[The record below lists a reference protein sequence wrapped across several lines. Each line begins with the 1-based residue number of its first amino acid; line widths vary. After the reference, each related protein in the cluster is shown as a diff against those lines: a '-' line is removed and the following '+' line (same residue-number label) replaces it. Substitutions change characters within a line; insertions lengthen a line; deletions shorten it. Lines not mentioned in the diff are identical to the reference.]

1 MLFLDVIGIKV
12 TGATRKEFGPFK
24 TYNRTIRFEFFG
36 GEVLEI
42 YCTGAIKQ
50 YIKLRSVKTLKPVG
64 KSQPAN
70 PGNTEDWKRPKVY
83 KGTSDREN
91 A

>member
-42 YCTGAIKQ
+42 YCSGAIKQ

-70 PGNTEDWKRPKVY
+70 PGTTEDWKRPKVY
-83 KGTSDREN
+83 KGTSDREK

>member
-1 MLFLDVIGIKV
+1 MLFLDVVGIKV
-12 TGATRKEFGPFK
+12 TRPTRKEFGPFK

-42 YCTGAIKQ
+42 CCSGAIQQ
-50 YIKLRSVKTLKPVG
+50 YIKLRSVTTLKPVG

-70 PGNTEDWKRPKVY
+70 PGNTEDWKRPKVS

>member
-1 MLFLDVIGIKV
+1 MLFLDVISIKV

-24 TYNRTIRFEFFG
+24 TYARTIRFEFFG

-42 YCTGAIKQ
+42 DCTGAIAQ

-64 KSQPAN
+64 QSQPAN
-70 PGNTEDWKRPKVY
+70 PNHEDWKRPKVFT
-83 KGTSDREN
+83 GTSDREN

>member
-24 TYNRTIRFEFFG
+24 SYNRTIRFEFFG
-36 GEVLEI
+36 GEVLDIE
-42 YCTGAIKQ
+42 CSGVVKQ
-50 YIKLRSVKTLKPVG
+50 YIKLRFITSLKPVG

-70 PGNTEDWKRPKVY
+70 PDNAEEWIAPKVY

-91 A
+91 T

>member
-1 MLFLDVIGIKV
+1 MGIKV
-12 TGATRKEFGPFK
+12 TRPTRKESGPFT
-24 TYNRTIRFEFFG
+24 TYTRTIRLEFFG
-36 GEVLEI
+36 GEVVDI
-42 YCTGAIKQ
+42 ACSGAIEK

-64 KSQPAN
+64 TSQPAN
-70 PGNTEDWKRPKVY
+70 PDNTEDWKRPKVS

>member
-36 GEVLEI
+36 GEVLDITCSGVIE
-42 YCTGAIKQ
+42 K

-70 PGNTEDWKRPKVY
+70 PGHTEDWKRPKVY
-83 KGTSDREN
+83 KGTSDREK